1 MDDQGTK
8 CMKRMITLFTITG
21 QFIPQNRCQSERLR
35 KQMLKNMD
43 GQQMLIASLASSNGF
58 TSHQNNKET
67 KA

>member
-1 MDDQGTK
+1 MDDEGTK
-8 CMKRMITLFTITG
+8 CMKQMITLFTITG

-35 KQMLKNMD
+35 KILKNMD

>member
-1 MDDQGTK
+1 MDDEGTK
-8 CMKRMITLFTITG
+8 CMKQMIYLFTITG

-35 KQMLKNMD
+35 KILKNMD